1 MKNNSKNGEI
11 KMKKLTQEML
21 KELTMRV
28 KNACRLRYRKKISE
42 LAVLSQLQYVNGII
56 FIRVSWRQT
65 ISKQDE
71 ILVVGSTGS
80 SVDDGI
86 DVFNVSF

>member
-1 MKNNSKNGEI
+1 MDT
-11 KMKKLTQEML
+11 LTQKELKEML

-42 LAVLSQLQYVNGII
+42 LAVLSQLQYRGGMI
-56 FIRVSWRQT
+56 FIRVSWRET

-71 ILVVGSTGS
+71 IMVVDSTGS
-80 SVDDGI
+80 SINDGI
-86 DVFNVSF
+86 AVFNASF

>member
-1 MKNNSKNGEI
+1 VKNNSKNGEI

-28 KNACRLRYRKKISE
+28 KNACRLRYRNKISE

>member
-28 KNACRLRYRKKISE
+28 KNACRLRNRNKISE

-71 ILVVGSTGS
+71 ILVVGSNGT

>member
-1 MKNNSKNGEI
+1 
-11 KMKKLTQEML
+11 
-21 KELTMRV
+21 
-28 KNACRLRYRKKISE
+28 
-42 LAVLSQLQYVNGII
+42 VLSQLQYVNGII

-71 ILVVGSTGS
+71 ILVVGSNGT

-86 DVFNVSF
+86 DVFNVFTIIFHATSP

>member
-28 KNACRLRYRKKISE
+28 KNACRLRYRNKISE
-42 LAVLSQLQYVNGII
+42 LAVEING
-56 FIRVSWRQT
+56 FIAV
-65 ISKQDE
+65 
-71 ILVVGSTGS
+71 
-80 SVDDGI
+80 
-86 DVFNVSF
+86 